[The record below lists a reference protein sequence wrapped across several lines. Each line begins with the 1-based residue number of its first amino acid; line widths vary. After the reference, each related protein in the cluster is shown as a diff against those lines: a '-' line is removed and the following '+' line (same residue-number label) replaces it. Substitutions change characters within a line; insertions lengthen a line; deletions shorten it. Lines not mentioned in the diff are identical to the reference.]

1 MLWKADPT
9 FYPSP
14 KLAAQAPHEKLAY
27 VAAFNP
33 KGDGRP
39 DALLVVDVDPS
50 SSTYGQIIGRTDMLN
65 AGDERQE
72 LPLGEFHPTCVV

>member
-27 VAAFNP
+27 VVAFNP
-33 KGDGRP
+33 RGDGKP
-39 DALLVVDVDPS
+39 DALLVVDVTPRRAAM
-50 SSTYGQIIGRTDMLN
+50 GK
-65 AGDERQE
+65 
-72 LPLGEFHPTCVV
+72 

>member
-27 VAAFNP
+27 VVALNP
-33 KGDGRP
+33 NGNGKP
-39 DALLVVDVDPS
+39 DALIVVDVDPAS
-50 SSTYGQIIGRTDMLN
+50 GTYGQIVGRN
-65 AGDERQE
+65 EHAQRGR
-72 LPLGEFHPTCVV
+72 